1 MENKKLNVKE
11 IMIEHD
17 VEDDIVSDKLNLIC
31 SPCGSGKT
39 IWSINYIKRELDN
52 KSNVIFISDS
62 CLNVIKVKSQIQEYL
77 CKFEGYQT
85 NTMYHM
91 CDYDK
96 VNDHIIY
103 QCGEVKCLVAN
114 FNYVSCYLIH
124 HKEFLDDYDVIV
136 FDELHDIFWRDNC
149 KTLIDFIPTLA
160 KDDRHTVIAMSATP
174 RLIYGHY
181 REYKDLINDLL
192 KSYRDKNL
200 IKKHSTK
207 STMKVMDI
215 KDIDFNLLQDKRFL
229 VYTTKVSE
237 QIELKQ
243 LFARH
248 GFTTDFICSNQHK
261 EYVPSIMDNIKN
273 HLLETGRIP
282 NNLDGLIINKS
293 ACTGLDFEGIDIV
306 IVNSPD
312 NDIITQV
319 RGRARGNIEL
329 LISITDEED
338 KAELLSE
345 QSFDIENDLIEYL
358 NRPLFKDEQKEL
370 LNLIHTKYGIGKSKT
385 KPYNKVKDLIEDIN
399 NCFDSNYNYN
409 VESKKWRKRNE
420 NYNSNYIEIT
430 K

>member
-1 MENKKLNVKE
+1 METKKLTVKD
-11 IMIEHD
+11 IMMDDI
-17 VEDDIVSDKLNLIC
+17 EDDIVSDKLNLIC

-39 IWSINYIKRELDN
+39 TWSIDYIKRELDN
-52 KSNVIFISDS
+52 ESNVIFISDS
-62 CLNVIKVKSQIQEYL
+62 CLNVRKVKSQIQEYL
-77 CKFEGYQT
+77 CKFEGYQY

-91 CDYDK
+91 CNFDK

-114 FNYVSCYLIH
+114 FNYVSCFLMH
-124 HKEFLDDYDVIV
+124 HQEFLDDFNTII

-160 KDDRHTVIAMSATP
+160 KDDSHTVIAMSATP

-181 REYKDLINDLL
+181 REEKHLINDLL

-237 QIELKQ
+237 QIELRK

-248 GFTTDFICSNQHK
+248 GYKTDFICSDQHK
-261 EYVPSIMDNIKN
+261 EYIPSIMDDIKG
-273 HLLETGRIP
+273 HLLEHKTLP
-282 NNLDGLIINKS
+282 DDLDGLIINKS
-293 ACTGLDFEGIDIV
+293 ACTGLDFEGIEVV
-306 IVNSPD
+306 IVNSSD
-312 NDIITQV
+312 GDTISQV

-329 LISITDEED
+329 LISITDKEEKD
-338 KAELLSE
+338 ELLSE
-345 QSFDIENDLIEYL
+345 QSDNIENDLIEYL
-358 NRPLFKDEQKEL
+358 NRPVFKDEQQKL
-370 LNLIHTKYGIGKSKT
+370 LTLMYTKYGIGKSKT
-385 KPYNKVKDLIEDIN
+385 KPYNKVQDLIEDVN
-399 NCFDSNYNYN
+399 NCCNCTYQVAN
-409 VESKKWRKRNE
+409 KKWYKRDE
-420 NYNSNYIEIT
+420 NYKKHFIEIT